1 MKVSLRV
8 ILGVSFLIGA
18 LLFFYRGENHY
29 ALIFLLVGVLYLY
42 KGLSWELNLV
52 ISFCISRIEWIS
64 LFSDINVTIFFFSKT
79 IDWFYSLFIAKKR
92 KEEKASLNMIDHI
105 LSFFV
110 SNKKALAII
119 FMIICLAVIY
129 PGMFKFLYVEG
140 RDFGRSLV
148 NSILS

>member
-8 ILGVSFLIGA
+8 ILGVCFLIGA

-29 ALIFLLVGVLYLY
+29 ALIFLLVGALYLY
-42 KGLSWELNLV
+42 KGLSWGVNLV
-52 ISFCISRIEWIS
+52 ISFRISRIEWIS
-64 LFSDINVTIFFFSKT
+64 LLSDIYVTIFFFSKVLE
-79 IDWFYSLFIAKKR
+79 WCYSLFIAKKG
-92 KEEKASLNMIDHI
+92 EKAYLNMIDYI

-110 SNKKALAII
+110 SHKKALAIL
-119 FMIICLAVIY
+119 FMIICLAIIY
-129 PGMFKFLYVEG
+129 PGMFTFLYGEG

>member
-8 ILGVSFLIGA
+8 ILGVCFLIGA

-29 ALIFLLVGVLYLY
+29 ALIFLLVGALYLY
-42 KGLSWELNLV
+42 KGLSWGVNLV
-52 ISFCISRIEWIS
+52 ISFRISRIEWIS
-64 LFSDINVTIFFFSKT
+64 LLSDIYVTIFFFSKVLE
-79 IDWFYSLFIAKKR
+79 WCYSLFIAKKG
-92 KEEKASLNMIDHI
+92 EKAYLNMIDYI

-110 SNKKALAII
+110 SHKKALVVI
-119 FMIICLAVIY
+119 FMVICLAFIY
-129 PGMFKFLYVEG
+129 PGMFTFLYGEG

>member
-1 MKVSLRV
+1 
-8 ILGVSFLIGA
+8 
-18 LLFFYRGENHY
+18 
-29 ALIFLLVGVLYLY
+29 
-42 KGLSWELNLV
+42 
-52 ISFCISRIEWIS
+52 
-64 LFSDINVTIFFFSKT
+64 
-79 IDWFYSLFIAKKR
+79 
-92 KEEKASLNMIDHI
+92 MIDYI
-105 LSFFV
+105 FSFFV